1 MAGPV
6 NASKTKVVIPTIIQ
20 TSSDFIDYWSSMTC
34 LYDPLWNADQN
45 RDRVTLPIAF
55 FHVTGMREVGK
66 TEVSKKRV
74 ILYEPQVSTTSEE
87 LSNAVRPS
95 VMRAIMD
102 NAVRDAKTY
111 VINAVLPYQPLG
123 RYVTDGISV
132 IVNTIGVFTA
142 LIGKYDSKFMNYFSS
157 AMSMVMAATD
167 VMSSAA
173 EIVGKLPSMD
183 GVSYINKNSLEAM
196 WESTHFLCMKLW
208 TGYEYKFVMI
218 TNIEIEKKGN
228 EDDVFRVNIEVQ
240 EMPVLTLTKPKQLR
254 LDPID
259 RNWAAKAVSAAETA
273 VSSVLTKI
281 TGVKDASKTDAKGVL
296 K

>member
-157 AMSMVMAATD
+157 AMSMVMAAAN

-296 K
+296 E

>member
-157 AMSMVMAATD
+157 AMSMVMAAAN

>member
-157 AMSMVMAATD
+157 AMSMVMAAAN

-240 EMPVLTLTKPKQLR
+240 EMPVLTLTKPKPLR

-296 K
+296 E